1 MYRGTRG
8 ERARIQDEGLR
19 NRRRGR
25 NRLGDQRAR
34 GDDDGGHDP
43 GVLALLAVR
52 AAFVGG
58 DGGAP
63 RIPAGAAGVPLGG
76 RRRPARAGDP
86 GVGHGR
92 HDEREHEGREPP
104 ESGLCGHYPHSTPIR
119 GGPYDRGHIH
129 NSARRNLR
137 AFRITDTEL
146 KVMAALA
153 QIGLIRIPVTG

>member
-1 MYRGTRG
+1 MDRGTRG
-8 ERARIQDEGLR
+8 ERAGIEDEGLR
-19 NRRRGR
+19 NRRRDG
-25 NRLGDQRAR
+25 NRLRDERAR
-34 GDDDGGHDP
+34 RDDDGGHDL

-52 AAFVGG
+52 ATLVGG
-58 DGGAP
+58 DRGAP

-76 RRRPARAGDP
+76 RRCPARAGDA

-104 ESGLCGHYPHSTPIR
+104 ESGLRGHYLHSTPIR

-146 KVMAALA
+146 KVIAALA
-153 QIGLIRIPVTG
+153 QIGLIRIPITG